1 MYSGFRNRRTDLGTI
16 VQRQVGRLALRYVDG
31 GAYVRTYV
39 QAVCDRVLTQRREGV
54 RIRMEF
60 LITTATSTI
69 TTTIATTYQYDY
81 ECHYDQQATRTTTT
95 IHYEYDD
102 YHPLLHTFFYGHY
115 VRTIATTTSKRYA
128 SVVDTCFARTINRE
142 NKRTAMVPL
151 AHMSGDIFIFVLHD
165 CVSCEEVT

>member
-69 TTTIATTYQYDY
+69 ATTIATTYQYDY

-102 YHPLLHTFFYGHY
+102 YHPLLHTYFLWPL
-115 VRTIATTTSKRYA
+115 RTYNCYYDFEKVCQRCGYMF
-128 SVVDTCFARTINRE
+128 CQN
-142 NKRTAMVPL
+142 N
-151 AHMSGDIFIFVLHD
+151 
-165 CVSCEEVT
+165 